1 MTVFAIKKD
10 TTFMNFLSFYY
21 KINELLT
28 RQASVITQRTVSA
41 DESYVEI
48 NSFTISSKKQKL
60 QIKKIKLHF
69 LLYTLHF

>member
-41 DESYVEI
+41 DES
-48 NSFTISSKKQKL
+48 
-60 QIKKIKLHF
+60 
-69 LLYTLHF
+69 